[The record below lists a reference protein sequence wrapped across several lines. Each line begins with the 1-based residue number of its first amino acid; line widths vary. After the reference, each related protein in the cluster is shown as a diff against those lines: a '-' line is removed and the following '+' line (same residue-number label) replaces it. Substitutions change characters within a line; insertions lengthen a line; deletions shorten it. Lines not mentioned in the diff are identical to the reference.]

1 MKKLRVIVCGSTFG
15 QYYIRALQTVPDE
28 FEVVG
33 LLANGSNRSK
43 LCADFYHV
51 PLEELL
57 DLRTESEIENIFDN
71 FSQEYI
77 QYSVEMRKKYW
88 HKQYYSI

>member
-33 LLANGSNRSK
+33 LLANGSNVS
-43 LCADFYHV
+43 D
-51 PLEELL
+51 E
-57 DLRTESEIENIFDN
+57 
-71 FSQEYI
+71 
-77 QYSVEMRKKYW
+77 
-88 HKQYYSI
+88 